1 MDSLVDT
8 SVLPDPFSPQDG
20 DVYTRPRLAG
30 EGARKI
36 PQRVV
41 VLYTYNEGDPDKEE
55 NDDVSVVIDGS
66 EKERRYSPHAF
77 RAFLASVVGMV
88 PFGRMKPKTT
98 EQEPND

>member
-8 SVLPDPFSPQDG
+8 SILPDPFNPQDG

-30 EGARKI
+30 EAARKI

-41 VLYTYNEGDPDKEE
+41 VLYTFEEGEEE

-77 RAFLASVVGMV
+77 RAFLASVVGME
-88 PFGRMKPKTT
+88 PFGRMKPKNTAKDT
-98 EQEPND
+98 ND